1 LQEIQQTQ
9 TAMANPTTTDQD
21 LAKRSLKSFR
31 KLSKLYKNN
40 AKSIEFAVK
49 EDGTAFQLPVSAL
62 DGIETILK
70 NLAEGK
76 HSEILSETQYL
87 TTQQAADYLDVSRPF
102 VVRLLEAGKLPFKK
116 VGRHRR
122 VLFSELKNYE
132 DKQQQIALQKLK
144 KLSEESQLLDLY

>member
-1 LQEIQQTQ
+1 
-9 TAMANPTTTDQD
+9 MANPTISKLPSDQD

-31 KLSKLYKNN
+31 KALKRYKN
-40 AKSIEFAVK
+40 KSQLIDIAVK
-49 EDGTAFQLPVSAL
+49 EDGMEFQLPASVL
-62 DGIETILK
+62 NDIETILK

-76 HSEILSETQYL
+76 NSEILSETQYL

-102 VVRLLEAGKLPFKK
+102 VVRLLESGKLPFKK

-132 DKQQQIALQKLK
+132 EKQQQITLQKLE
-144 KLSEESQLLDLY
+144 KLTEESQLLNLY

>member
-1 LQEIQQTQ
+1 
-9 TAMANPTTTDQD
+9 MADPTTTVQD
-21 LAKRSLKSFR
+21 LAKRSLKNFR
-31 KLSKLYKNN
+31 KLSKRYKNN
-40 AKSIEFAVK
+40 VESIELAVK

-76 HSEILSETQYL
+76 HSEILSENKYM

-102 VVRLLEAGKLPFKK
+102 VVRLMEAGKLPFKK

-122 VLFSELKNYE
+122 VLYSELKRYE
-132 DKQQQIALQKLK
+132 ESQQQVVLQKLK
-144 KLSEESQLLDLY
+144 KLSEESQRLNLY

>member
-1 LQEIQQTQ
+1 
-9 TAMANPTTTDQD
+9 MANPTTTDQD

-40 AKSIEFAVK
+40 ANSIEFAVAQ
-49 EDGTAFQLPVSAL
+49 DGTAFQLPVAAL
-62 DGIETILK
+62 DSIETILK

-76 HSEILSETQYL
+76 TSEIISETQYL

-102 VVRLLEAGKLPFKK
+102 VVRLLESGKIPFKK

-132 DKQQQIALQKLK
+132 EKQQQIALQKLK
-144 KLSEESQLLDLY
+144 KLTDESQRLNLY

>member
-1 LQEIQQTQ
+1 
-9 TAMANPTTTDQD
+9 MANPTTTDQD

-40 AKSIEFAVK
+40 VKSIEFAVK
-49 EDGTAFQLPVSAL
+49 EDGMAFQLPVPAL
-62 DGIETILK
+62 DSIETILK

-76 HSEILSETQYL
+76 HSEILSENQYL

-102 VVRLLEAGKLPFKK
+102 VVRLLEAGKLPFKT

-122 VLFSELKNYE
+122 VLFSELKHYE
-132 DKQQQIALQKLK
+132 EKQQQIALQKLK
-144 KLSEESQLLDLY
+144 KLSEESQLLNLY

>member
-1 LQEIQQTQ
+1 
-9 TAMANPTTTDQD
+9 MANPTSTDQD

-40 AKSIEFAVK
+40 EKYIELAAKES
-49 EDGTAFQLPVSAL
+49 GTAFQLPVSAL
-62 DGIETILK
+62 DSIETILK

-76 HSEILSETQYL
+76 HSEIISEKQYL
-87 TTQQAADYLDVSRPF
+87 TTQQVADYLDVSRPF
-102 VVRLLEAGKLPFKK
+102 VVRLLEAGKLPFKT

-122 VLFSELKNYE
+122 VLFSDLKNYE

-144 KLSEESQLLDLY
+144 KLSEESQNLNLY

>member
-1 LQEIQQTQ
+1 
-9 TAMANPTTTDQD
+9 MANPTITDQD

-40 AKSIEFAVK
+40 AKTIECAVK
-49 EDGTAFQLPVSAL
+49 EDGTVFQLPVSVL
-62 DGIETILK
+62 GNIETILR

-76 HSEILSETQYL
+76 NSEILSEAQYL

-102 VVRLLEAGKLPFKK
+102 VIRLLESGKIPFKK

-132 DKQQQIALQKLK
+132 EKQQQIALQKLK
-144 KLSEESQLLDLY
+144 KLTEESQLLNLY

>member
-1 LQEIQQTQ
+1 
-9 TAMANPTTTDQD
+9 MANPTTTDQD

-31 KLSKLYKNN
+31 KLSKLYKNK

-62 DGIETILK
+62 DNIETILK

-76 HSEILSETQYL
+76 HSEILSENQYL

-102 VVRLLEAGKLPFKK
+102 IVRLLEAGKLPFKK

-132 DKQQQIALQKLK
+132 EKQQQIALQKLK
-144 KLSEESQLLDLY
+144 KLSEESQLLNLY

>member
-1 LQEIQQTQ
+1 MKIS
-9 TAMANPTTTDQD
+9 ADTDKE

-31 KLSKLYKNN
+31 KISKEFRNK

-49 EDGTAFQLPVSAL
+49 GDGTTIQFPVSAL

-76 HSEILSETQYL
+76 RSEILSEKQYM

-102 VVRLLEAGKLPFKK
+102 VIRLMESGKLPFKK

-122 VLFSELKNYE
+122 VLFSELKKYDE
-132 DKQQQIALQKLK
+132 KQQQITLK
-144 KLSEESQLLDLY
+144 KMQQLSEESQKLNLY

>member
-1 LQEIQQTQ
+1 
-9 TAMANPTTTDQD
+9 MANPTTTDQD

-49 EDGTAFQLPVSAL
+49 EDGTTFQLPVSAL
-62 DGIETILK
+62 DSIETILK

-76 HSEILSETQYL
+76 HSEILSENQYL

-102 VVRLLEAGKLPFKK
+102 VVRLLEAGKLPFKT

-122 VLFSELKNYE
+122 VLFSELKHYE
-132 DKQQQIALQKLK
+132 EKQQQTTLQKLK
-144 KLSEESQLLDLY
+144 KLSEESQLLNLY